1 MKKVLVT
8 GAGGFIG
15 SHVVEELLKENIE
28 VRALIRPGESLTN
41 LKGMEIEKVEG
52 DVLKNKNMFAFPGGI
67 NIVDVR
73 MLLWAMSR
81 SPRKTEPASPISSVT
96 RMLP

>member
-1 MKKVLVT
+1 MKIKK
-8 GAGGFIG
+8 
-15 SHVVEELLKENIE
+15 LK
-28 VRALIRPGESLTN
+28 S
-41 LKGMEIEKVEG
+41 

-81 SPRKTEPASPISSVT
+81 SPRKAEPASPISSVT